1 MTGGVPRSFAEPWLK
16 ERKVDRERGIVY
28 IAVGASFVR
37 DAERS
42 ARSARRQHPELPI
55 CLFSDI
61 PSNDP
66 VFNMRREISNPHR
79 RSKLD
84 CVLETP
90 FRHTLY
96 LDSDTRVVGSIVEPF
111 GLLERYDV
119 AACHVENR
127 HPVSSATARLRA
139 EGVEPGFTGF
149 NGGVFYYRMN
159 DAVRGFFERWAEEYK
174 RENAKWDQPIMRKLL
189 WEMAEVK
196 VIAIPPEY
204 NVRTLRGLLFR
215 SANESQARLLHL
227 PWYKSGGSLAWRT
240 WRTIRTL
247 RVYPCNAAAMIR
259 AFFL

>member
-1 MTGGVPRSFAEPWLK
+1 MKGSAVEQ
-16 ERKVDRERGIVY
+16 ERGIVY

-55 CLFSDI
+55 CLFSDV
-61 PSNDP
+61 PSHDP
-66 VFNMRREISNPHR
+66 VFDIKREIRTPHR

-84 CVLETP
+84 CIIETP
-90 FRHTLY
+90 FRDTLY
-96 LDSDTRVVGSIVEPF
+96 LDSDTRVVGSIIEPF
-111 GLLERYDV
+111 GLLGRYDL

-127 HPVSSATARLRA
+127 HPVSSATSRLKA
-139 EGVEPGFTGF
+139 ESVDPGFTGF
-149 NGGVFYYRMN
+149 NGGVFYYRTN
-159 DAVRGFFERWAEEYK
+159 DGVRRFFERWAEEYK

-189 WEMAEVK
+189 WEMPEVK

-204 NVRTLRGLLFR
+204 NIRTLRGLLFR
-215 SANESQARLLHL
+215 SANESEARLFHL
-227 PWYKSGGSLAWRT
+227 PWYKSSGSLAWRL